1 MVGRTSDFLAINR
14 YMDPFLGLVAEQLN
28 NFLESSFTGF
38 FVGCP
43 YKITGFNTM
52 ASADFS

>member
-14 YMDPFLGLVAEQLN
+14 YMNPFLGLVAEQLN

-52 ASADFS
+52 TSADFS